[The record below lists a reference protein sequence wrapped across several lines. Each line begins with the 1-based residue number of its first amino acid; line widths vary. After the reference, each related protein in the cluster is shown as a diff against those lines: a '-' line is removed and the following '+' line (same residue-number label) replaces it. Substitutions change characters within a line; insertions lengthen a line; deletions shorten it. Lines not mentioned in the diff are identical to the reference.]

1 MENKALDQLRQ
12 AFRAHGVEAPPE
24 YVWLVQ
30 HRTLGFD
37 DFSQFEPW
45 QFCGIE
51 EIFPLSKRWPKAE
64 LKRELIPFARM
75 QGSDDLACFEF
86 SGNRVIGVWH
96 IHYDLGPPVYVE
108 FHKEYPTIWDW
119 LDSALGD
126 VRFWFEQAQQKKE
139 KNMAKPRS
147 G

>member
-1 MENKALDQLRQ
+1 MREPTLEQLCQ
-12 AFRAHGVEAPPE
+12 AFRAHGKEAPPE

-37 DFSQFEPW
+37 CFTQLEPW
-45 QFCGIE
+45 HFCGVE
-51 EIFPLSKRWPKAE
+51 EILPLSKRWPSAG
-64 LKRELIPFARM
+64 LRRELLPFARD
-75 QGSDDLACFEF
+75 QRGDDIACFEF
-86 SGNRVIGVWH
+86 VEGRVARICH

-119 LDSALGD
+119 LRAALGD
-126 VRFWFEQAQQKKE
+126 VKVWFELGQNEGE
-139 KNMAKPRS
+139 KRI

>member
-1 MENKALDQLRQ
+1 MFAKEPTLYQLQQ

-37 DFSQFEPW
+37 AFTQLEPW
-45 QFCGIE
+45 HFCGVE
-51 EIFPLSKRWPKAE
+51 EILPLSKRWPKAE

-75 QGSDDLACFEF
+75 QGSDDIVCFEF
-86 SGNRVIGVWH
+86 ITGRVAEIHH

-108 FHKEYPTIWDW
+108 FHAKYPTIWDW
-119 LDSALGD
+119 LSSAMVD
-126 VRFWFEQAQQKKE
+126 VKIGFELSQRKKG
-139 KNMAKPRS
+139 NAD
-147 G
+147 